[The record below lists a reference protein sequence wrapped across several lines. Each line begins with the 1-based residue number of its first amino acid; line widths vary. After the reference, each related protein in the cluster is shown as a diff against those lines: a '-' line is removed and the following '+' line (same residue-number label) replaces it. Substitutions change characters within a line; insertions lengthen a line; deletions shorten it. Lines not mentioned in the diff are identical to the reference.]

1 MTARLILLAVIAT
14 ACLALGTGTQ
24 LFQKSGTE
32 RWIVKSTED
41 YKGHPVWHGPN
52 LVECTSVAVDD
63 LGPTMLVRYPQWR
76 QLKRGDTC
84 PAGDIVWTSTEE
96 PAP

>member
-14 ACLALGTGTQ
+14 AWLAWPTGTQ
-24 LFQKSGTE
+24 KSEPE
-32 RWIVKSTED
+32 RWIVKSTEN

-52 LVECTSVAVDD
+52 LVECTNAAVDD
-63 LGPTMLVRYPQWR
+63 LGPTVLVRYPQWR
-76 QLKRGDTC
+76 QLQRGDTC
-84 PAGDIVWTSTEE
+84 PAGDIVWKSIEE